1 MILSRYIIYI
11 ALSLLLLSLLLVI
24 LIERYFA
31 QFRSISLIP
40 YRCVYV
46 CKRAFHSQCKHI
58 NMWVFI
64 LYFRIC
70 KLSANILLNFLYIFN
85 FRPYCI
91 ARLVVVA
98 LISWVELCFSWFQIN
113 VNPSWNAINDTN
125 RMYVSIQ
132 KLYYVYL
139 AETKE

>member
-1 MILSRYIIYI
+1 MVLSRYIIYI

-31 QFRSISLIP
+31 QFHSFPIAVCMCANARFTPSANTSICGFSSYI
-40 YRCVYV
+40 
-46 CKRAFHSQCKHI
+46 FG
-58 NMWVFI
+58 
-64 LYFRIC
+64 C

-113 VNPSWNAINDTN
+113 VNPSWNEINDTN